1 VGPCRGPDLMSAL
14 SHTGKISRTHIDG
27 NPRERAIVDL
37 SNESLLVIIG
47 VGVAAGWLGY
57 TVRGTGFGLLSDM
70 AIGIVGALVGDG
82 ALPRLNVQLGVGIG
96 ALVINA
102 AMGAIALLL
111 IVKFGSGG
119 TGWRGGLRASGSNW
133 RRRW

>member
-1 VGPCRGPDLMSAL
+1 
-14 SHTGKISRTHIDG
+14 
-27 NPRERAIVDL
+27 VDL

-70 AIGIVGALVGDG
+70 AIGIVGALVGDWV
-82 ALPRLNVQLGVGIG
+82 LPRLNVQLGVGIA

-102 AMGAIALLL
+102 VIGAIAMLL
-111 IVKFGSGG
+111 IVKIASGG
-119 TGWRGGLRASGSNW
+119 AGWRGGSRSSGSNW
-133 RRRW
+133 RRRWFGRW